1 MTTTQNGDLTVN
13 CKVCYDL
20 FDYDLIKYVSP
31 NVDANIVHLSTNGY
45 YYFDIDGL
53 TVTFFSPV
61 KSDELIY
68 HIVICML
75 SYDELDKHGLTYSE
89 LMTIPH
95 TLTFDLDSMTNES
108 TDGSTE
114 QLADRLTNGSTNTS
128 TNAPTDSSTDDSIH
142 VYDAVLSVD

>member
-1 MTTTQNGDLTVN
+1 MTTTQNGDLIVN

-31 NVDANIVHLSTNGY
+31 NIDADIVHLSTNGY

-53 TVTFFSPV
+53 TVTFLSPI
-61 KSDELIY
+61 KSDEIIY

-89 LMTIPH
+89 LMSIPH
-95 TLTFDLDSMTNES
+95 TLTFDLDSVINES
-108 TDGSTE
+108 SNNSTE
-114 QLADRLTNGSTNTS
+114 QLITNSSNNSTEQLINT
-128 TNAPTDSSTDDSIH
+128 
-142 VYDAVLSVD
+142 YDAVLSVD